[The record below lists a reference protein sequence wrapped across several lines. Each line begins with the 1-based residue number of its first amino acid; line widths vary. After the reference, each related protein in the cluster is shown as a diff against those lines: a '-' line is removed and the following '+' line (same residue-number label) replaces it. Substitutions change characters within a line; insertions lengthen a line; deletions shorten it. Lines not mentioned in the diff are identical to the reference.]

1 MTYQI
6 NKDTLRRWFPYG
18 WKKNSSVSLGLF
30 SDVYSES
37 GSGQDVA
44 DLQAQVATL
53 LTVTG
58 DMATELDEVKAALAL
73 HENNGKHWT
82 QAEIDG
88 RADVKVADHVTALH
102 P

>member
-1 MTYQI
+1 MPYEIPRQI
-6 NKDTLRRWFPYG
+6 LKRWFPYG
-18 WKKNSSVSLGLF
+18 YTNRNSVSLGLF
-30 SDVYSES
+30 SEVYSES
-37 GSGQDVA
+37 GGGQGIA
-44 DLQAQVATL
+44 DLEIQVASL
-53 LTVTG
+53 LTITS
-58 DMATELDEVKAALAL
+58 DLATELDEVKAALAL